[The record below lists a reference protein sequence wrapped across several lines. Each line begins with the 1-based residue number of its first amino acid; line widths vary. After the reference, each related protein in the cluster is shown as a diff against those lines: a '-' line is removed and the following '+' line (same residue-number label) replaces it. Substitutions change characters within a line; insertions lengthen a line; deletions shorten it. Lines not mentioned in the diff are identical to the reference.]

1 MYKFSSN
8 LEENSYVHHSLIPI
22 NLFMTVNI
30 EWTHKCQFFV
40 ILVSSVFKAEE
51 SGEKCTLLL
60 CRIDMKVDGGM
71 VKIDM
76 KEK

>member
-1 MYKFSSN
+1 MGICVTFFNSS
-8 LEENSYVHHSLIPI
+8 LNSFITI
-22 NLFMTVNI
+22 NI
-30 EWTHKCQFFV
+30 EWTNTSQFSV

-60 CRIDMKVDGGM
+60 CGIDMKVDGGM